1 MCCRFSSLTG
11 SRAGL
16 AAYIVILSALI
27 LFSTWLQGIVTA
39 KLAVTSLAPMGRT
52 LAAMA
57 AGLVQFAVLFP
68 LEKYVLFRKK

>member
-1 MCCRFSSLTG
+1 MSAGEIVAKIL
-11 SRAGL
+11 RARGIDEAEFEDFLNPSIDGL
-16 AAYIVILSALI
+16 ARPEELPGVEAA
-27 LFSTWLQGIVTA
+27 A
-39 KLAVTSLAPMGRT
+39 DAV

>member
-1 MCCRFSSLTG
+1 MKATFRGSG

-16 AAYIVILSALI
+16 AAYLVILSALI